1 MSVLLA
7 ELTTFHV
14 GGAVKRYL
22 RTADRDELIAAIREA
37 DGTTEELAAAATNGE
52 IAPRE
57 PLLFLGGGSNIL
69 ASDRGFDGL
78 VLSDARQDIAVLN
91 QTGGTQRTSTRERG
105 CADNQGTIGAPA
117 TIHSAENYPAAS
129 CMDPMDLE
137 CVIIRATAGVPWDK
151 LVEYTIAAG
160 WSGLEALSGIPGTVG
175 AAPVQNIGA
184 YGAEVAETLYR
195 VRALDRLTGL
205 ECTLTRAELALT
217 YRSSNLK
224 RSMRDPKIGGGCR
237 WTPTG
242 RWIVL
247 EAEFQLG
254 REELSQP
261 VRYQQLA
268 DTLSVQ
274 LGERVPTRRV
284 REAVLELRRSKGMVV
299 DPTDQDTW
307 SAGSFFTNP
316 IVSQEVAASLPP
328 DAPRFPVEA
337 RVEAA
342 GSPSSSSPSS
352 LLTDSTGLRGDALG
366 NSRNAEQNQPQD
378 SAPSPTGLVKTSAA
392 WLISHAGFAKGF
404 RVDPQAPAALS
415 HKHVLALTNQG
426 GATAKDVLELAETVQ
441 RGVRQ
446 KFGIDLTPEPIIL

>member
-22 RTADRDELIAAIREA
+22 RTADRDELIATIREA
-37 DGTTEELAAAATNGE
+37 DGTTEKLATATTNGE
-52 IAPRE
+52 TAPRE

-69 ASDRGFDGL
+69 AADRGFDGL

-91 QTGGTQRTSTRERG
+91 QTGGTHRTPTRERG
-105 CADNQGTIGAPA
+105 RADNQGVIGALA
-117 TIHSAENYPAAS
+117 TIYSAANYSAAS
-129 CMDPMDLE
+129 CMDPE
-137 CVIIRATAGVPWDK
+137 RVIIRATAGVPWDK

-160 WSGLEALSGIPGTVG
+160 WSGIEALSGIPGTVG

-184 YGAEVAETLYR
+184 YGAEVAETLRCVR
-195 VRALDRLTGL
+195 VLDRLTGL
-205 ECTLTRAELALT
+205 ECTLTRADLALT
-217 YRSSNLK
+217 YRNSNLK
-224 RSMRDPKIGGGCR
+224 RSMRDPKIGGGRR

-268 DTLSVQ
+268 DA
-274 LGERVPTRRV
+274 LGVELGVRVPTRRV

-299 DPTDQDTW
+299 DLTDQDTW

-316 IVSQEVAASLPP
+316 IVSQEVAASLPS

-337 RVEAA
+337 RAEAA
-342 GSPSSSSPSS
+342 GSPSSS
-352 LLTDSTGLRGDALG
+352 LTGSTGSWGDALG
-366 NSRNAEQNQPQD
+366 NLRNVEQNQPQD
-378 SAPSPTGLVKTSAA
+378 SAPSSTGLVKTSAA

>member
-22 RTADRDELIAAIREA
+22 RTADRDELITAIREA
-37 DGTTEELAAAATNGE
+37 DGTTENLAGAATNGE
-52 IAPRE
+52 TAPRE

-69 ASDRGFDGL
+69 ASDQGFDGL

-91 QTGGTQRTSTRERG
+91 QTGGTHRIPIGERG
-105 CADNQGTIGAPA
+105 CVDNQGAIGAPA
-117 TIHSAENYPAAS
+117 TIHSAANYPAAS
-129 CMDPMDLE
+129 CMDPMDPE
-137 CVIIRATAGVPWDK
+137 RVIIRATAGVPWDK

-184 YGAEVAETLYR
+184 YGAEVAETLHR

-224 RSMRDPKIGGGCR
+224 RSMRDPKIGGGRR

-268 DTLSVQ
+268 DALSVQ

-284 REAVLELRRSKGMVV
+284 REAVLELRRFKGMVV

-316 IVSQEVAASLPP
+316 IVSREVAASLPS
-328 DAPRFPVEA
+328 DAPRFPIEA
-337 RVEAA
+337 RAEAA
-342 GSPSSSSPSS
+342 GSPSSS
-352 LLTDSTGLRGDALG
+352 LRDSTGSRGDALW
-366 NSRNAEQNQPQD
+366 NSRNVEQNQPQD
-378 SAPSPTGLVKTSAA
+378 SAPSSTGLVKTSAA

-415 HKHVLALTNQG
+415 HKHVLALTNRG
-426 GATAKDVLELAETVQ
+426 GATARDVLELAETVQ

>member
-37 DGTTEELAAAATNGE
+37 DGTTEELAGAATHGE
-52 IAPRE
+52 TAPRE

-69 ASDRGFDGL
+69 AADQGFDGL

-91 QTGGTQRTSTRERG
+91 QTGGTHRTPTRERG
-105 CADNQGTIGAPA
+105 RADNQGAIGAPA
-117 TIHSAENYPAAS
+117 TIYSAANYPAAS
-129 CMDPMDLE
+129 CADPE
-137 CVIIRATAGVPWDK
+137 RVIIRATAGVPWDK

-224 RSMRDPKIGGGCR
+224 RSMRDPKIGGGRR

-254 REELSQP
+254 REDLSQP

-268 DTLSVQ
+268 DALSVQ

-337 RVEAA
+337 RAEAA
-342 GSPSSSSPSS
+342 SSPSS
-352 LLTDSTGLRGDALG
+352 LLTGSTGSRGDALG
-366 NSRNAEQNQPQD
+366 NSRSAEQNQPQD
-378 SAPSPTGLVKTSAA
+378 SAPSSTGLVKTSAA

-404 RVDPQAPAALS
+404 RVDPQVPAALS

-426 GATAKDVLELAETVQ
+426 GATARDVLELAETVQ

>member
-37 DGTTEELAAAATNGE
+37 DGTTEKLAGAAINGE
-52 IAPRE
+52 TVPRE

-69 ASDRGFDGL
+69 AADRGFDGL

-91 QTGGTQRTSTRERG
+91 QTGGTHRTPTRERG
-105 CADNQGTIGAPA
+105 RADNQGAIGALT
-117 TIHSAENYPAAS
+117 TIYSAANYSAVS
-129 CMDPMDLE
+129 CTDPE
-137 CVIIRATAGVPWDK
+137 RVIIRATAGVPWDK

-184 YGAEVAETLYR
+184 YGAEVAETLRCVR
-195 VRALDRLTGL
+195 VLDRLTGL
-205 ECTLTRAELALT
+205 ECTLTRADLALT
-217 YRSSNLK
+217 YRNSNLK
-224 RSMRDPKIGGGCR
+224 RSMRDPKIGGGRR

-254 REELSQP
+254 REELSRP

-268 DTLSVQ
+268 DALSVQ
-274 LGERVPTRRV
+274 LGVRVPTRRV

-316 IVSQEVAASLPP
+316 IVSQEVAASLPS

-337 RVEAA
+337 RAEAA
-342 GSPSSSSPSS
+342 GSPSSS
-352 LLTDSTGLRGDALG
+352 LTGSTGSQGDALG
-366 NSRNAEQNQPQD
+366 NSQSTEQNQPQD
-378 SAPSPTGLVKTSAA
+378 SASSPTDLVKISAA

-404 RVDPQAPAALS
+404 RVDPQVPAALS

-426 GATAKDVLELAETVQ
+426 SATAKDVLELAETVQ

>member
-37 DGTTEELAAAATNGE
+37 DGTTEELAGAATNGE

-69 ASDRGFDGL
+69 AADQGFDGL

-91 QTGGTQRTSTRERG
+91 QTGGTHRTPTRERG
-105 CADNQGTIGAPA
+105 RADNQGAIDAPA
-117 TIHSAENYPAAS
+117 TIYSAANYPAAS
-129 CMDPMDLE
+129 CMDPMDPE
-137 CVIIRATAGVPWDK
+137 RVIIRATAGVPWDR

-184 YGAEVAETLYR
+184 YGAEVAETLHC

-224 RSMRDPKIGGGCR
+224 RSMRDPKIGGGRR

-299 DPTDQDTW
+299 DPTDRDTW

-337 RVEAA
+337 RAEAA
-342 GSPSSSSPSS
+342 GSPSS
-352 LLTDSTGLRGDALG
+352 LLADSTGSRGDALG
-366 NSRNAEQNQPQD
+366 NSQNAEQKQPQD